1 MLSLTLGEAYAQHL
15 PAIVDEVTHTLVT
28 QAGGAYAQQ
37 QYDQFRPTVQGGMEL
52 FGRDLAEG
60 SVEHFASFWLMR
72 ARERIQTG
80 YDIDEMQHAIML
92 ATMVVIKHLLQLYAN
107 DPQAIQTMVQRVC
120 EVADHAKLA
129 LFRAVL
135 RVREEVIR
143 AQVLAIQE
151 LSAPIIPIYEGVLV
165 LPLIGTIDSQRA
177 SMIIATLLDSITRQN
192 ARIVLLDITGVPLV
206 DTQVAHHLLRAAQAV
221 RLLGAVLVL
230 VGIRPEIAQTIVQL
244 GVDLSD
250 IVTRANLQAGFAYA
264 LEQHGL
270 QIRPFA

>member
-1 MLSLTLGEAYAQHL
+1 MSSLTLGEAYVQHL

-37 QYDQFRPTVQGGMEL
+37 QYDQFRPTVQGGMGL

-72 ARERIQTG
+72 ARDRIQTG

-92 ATMVVIKHLLQLYAN
+92 ATAIVIKHLLPLYAN

-135 RVREEVIR
+135 QVREEVIR

-177 SMIIATLLDSITRQN
+177 GMIIATLLESIISQN

-206 DTQVAHHLLRAAQAV
+206 DTQVAHHLLQAAHAV

-230 VGIRPEIAQTIVQL
+230 VGIRPEIAQTIVHL
-244 GVDLSD
+244 GVNLSD

-270 QIRPFA
+270 QIGPFA

>member
-1 MLSLTLGEAYAQHL
+1 MSSLALGEAYAQRL
-15 PAIVDEVTHTLVT
+15 PAIVDEVTHNLVT

-37 QYDQFRPTVQGGMEL
+37 QYDQFRPTVQGGMGL

-92 ATMVVIKHLLQLYAN
+92 ATMIVIKHLLPLYAN
-107 DPQAIQTMVQRVC
+107 DPQAIQTMVQRAC

-177 SMIIATLLDSITRQN
+177 GMIITTLLDSITRQN

-206 DTQVAHHLLRAAQAV
+206 DTQVAHHLLQAAHAV

-230 VGIRPEIAQTIVQL
+230 VGIRPEIAQTIVHL
-244 GVDLSD
+244 GVNLSD

-270 QIRPFA
+270 QIKPFA